1 VPGAGSGAA
10 RGLPAGVHPLRGVM
24 SVCHLLVD
32 QDGDRSACLIDT
44 GLYGELPLLRR
55 RLRRLGLGR
64 DSVKAIL
71 LTHGHLDHTG
81 NLWAIRQWTG
91 AKVFAHAKEELHV
104 RGTYPYRGVSRW
116 CGRIEAFGR
125 GVLRYR
131 AAPVDAWFDEG
142 DLLPFWG
149 GLKVVH
155 LPGHTEGH
163 CGFYSAAHDLLF
175 TGDLFASYFFNLH
188 LPAPILNSAPQLIPG
203 SLRRVREMSPG
214 RIVPNHYDFPD
225 GRLHRRRFDRLCH
238 RVVGPAPAQPA
249 PVQPGPVEAGL
260 PETGP
265 VAFGPA
271 RPGDAGR

>member
-1 VPGAGSGAA
+1 MNVLDAENGSLPA
-10 RGLPAGVHPLRGVM
+10 LPAGVHPLRGVM

-32 QDGDRSACLIDT
+32 QEGDRSACLIDT

-55 RLRRLGLGR
+55 RLRRLGLGPE
-64 DSVKAIL
+64 SVQAIL

-91 AKVFAHAKEELHV
+91 ARVFAHAKEELHV
-104 RGTYPYRGVSRW
+104 QGTYPYRGVNRW
-116 CGRIEAFGR
+116 CGRLEAFGR

-131 AAPVDAWFDEG
+131 AAPIDEWFAEG

-149 GLKVVH
+149 GLRVVH

-163 CGFYSAAHDLLF
+163 CGFYSEAHDLLF

-188 LPAPILNSAPQLIPG
+188 LPAPILNSAPRLIPA
-203 SLRRVREMSPG
+203 SLRRVRQMAPG

-225 GRLHRRRFDRLCH
+225 GRLHRRRFDRLYG
-238 RVVGPAPAQPA
+238 RVVPP
-249 PVQPGPVEAGL
+249 EAGAA
-260 PETGP
+260 EAGGCERG
-265 VAFGPA
+265 AAERGGA
-271 RPGDAGR
+271 ERGDAGR